1 MPLNKK
7 RALLYLLIIAGYF
20 AVAGF
25 ITDRAAEYFSA
36 MSEWLRTA
44 ILIGILVPVFPLAA
58 KAFALWNNE
67 PD

>member
-1 MPLNKK
+1 VPLNKK

-20 AVAGF
+20 ALVGF

-36 MSEWLRTA
+36 MSEFVRMTIVIALLIPA
-44 ILIGILVPVFPLAA
+44 IVLAA
-58 KAFALWNNE
+58 KAYALWNNE